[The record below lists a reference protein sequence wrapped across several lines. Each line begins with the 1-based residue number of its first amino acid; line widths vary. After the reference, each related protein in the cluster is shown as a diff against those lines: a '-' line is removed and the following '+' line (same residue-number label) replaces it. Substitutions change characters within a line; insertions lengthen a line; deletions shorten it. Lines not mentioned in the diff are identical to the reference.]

1 MKNATNDLISFQ
13 PQETE
18 VTVNM
23 SSDQLFAYQ
32 ERVLADQ
39 DKGLETLSAII
50 GNQKRI
56 ATTIGNEVERQN
68 VMIDS
73 MGKHKR
79 LEKRVFLMLLLVV
92 FKRCLLKGDR
102 MEQLNDRL
110 LDQTYKIKFIDRKS
124 TTCGKS

>member
-1 MKNATNDLISFQ
+1 MNNATNDLISFQ

-73 MGKHKR
+73 MGKHKD
-79 LEKRVFLMLLLVV
+79 LGSVCF
-92 FKRCLLKGDR
+92 
-102 MEQLNDRL
+102 
-110 LDQTYKIKFIDRKS
+110 
-124 TTCGKS
+124 